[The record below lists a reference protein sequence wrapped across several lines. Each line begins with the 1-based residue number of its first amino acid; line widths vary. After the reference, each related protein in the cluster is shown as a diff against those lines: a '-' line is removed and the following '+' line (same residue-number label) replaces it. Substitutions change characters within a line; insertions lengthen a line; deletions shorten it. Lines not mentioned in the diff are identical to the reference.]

1 MARDACVA
9 TEVAA
14 VVVDLRATM
23 TCCLVDDGPRTVK
36 LQWGNFLEVE
46 EHFRRLAGLPRAV
59 HVETESFELN
69 GKRIYVL
76 HPAMTTPH
84 LRPRINE
91 AWRTLTG
98 CIVRGPIMTFKFVE
112 QHGQLFHVP
121 YGPSVIADEAATG
134 AWQPLAAMSRFADQM
149 EFP

>member
-23 TCCLVDDGPRTVK
+23 TFCPADDDPRTVK
-36 LQWGNFLEVE
+36 LQWSNFVEVE
-46 EHFRRLAGLPRAV
+46 EHFRRLTGLPRAV
-59 HVETESFELN
+59 RVETESLELD
-69 GKRIYVL
+69 GKRIYL
-76 HPAMTTPH
+76 MYPAMTAPH

-91 AWRTLTG
+91 AWRKLTG
-98 CIVRGPIMTFKFVE
+98 CIVRGPMLTFKFME
-112 QHGQLFHVP
+112 QRGQLYHVP
-121 YGPSVIADEAATG
+121 YGPSAIADEAASG
-134 AWQPLAAMSRFADQM
+134 AWQPLAAMSQFADQL